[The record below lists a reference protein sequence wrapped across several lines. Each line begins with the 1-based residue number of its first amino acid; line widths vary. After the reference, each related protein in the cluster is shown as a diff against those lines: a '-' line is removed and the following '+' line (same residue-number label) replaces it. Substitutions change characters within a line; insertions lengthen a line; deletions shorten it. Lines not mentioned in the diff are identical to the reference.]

1 MPIAD
6 MVRRIIT
13 ILDELPFKA
22 GRPAHWEIV
31 MHKFTVRALA
41 AGLAASLVVA
51 APLAAGIGDL
61 LVAPTRIV
69 LNGGR
74 GTEVILKNI
83 GSATATYRVSAE
95 LRRMNADGTLVDVK
109 DATAEEKA
117 AQDMIVFAP
126 RKVTLPPNQPQAV
139 RVSARAPQGLPDG
152 EYRVHLLFRAIP
164 EPTPVTAPTESRGLA
179 FKLIPVYG
187 VTIPVIVRLGN
198 LHAKAGISDVQHV
211 TANGKHSVALQLSR
225 SGDRSTYG
233 EIRVLKPGVK
243 QPVALVKGI
252 AVYKEIANRKVMVPF
267 DADYKG
273 AVSGPV
279 TVQYYEV
286 TDNGATL
293 AAETSATLR

>member
-1 MPIAD
+1 MSKPFT
-6 MVRRIIT
+6 RRA
-13 ILDELPFKA
+13 LGSVLA
-22 GRPAHWEIV
+22 AV
-31 MHKFTVRALA
+31 LALA
-41 AGLAASLVVA
+41 APSS
-51 APLAAGIGDL
+51 AGVGDL

-95 LRRMNADGTLVDVK
+95 LRRMNADGTLVDV
-109 DATAEEKA
+109 AEASPEEKA

-139 RVSARAPQGLPDG
+139 RVSARAPLGLADG

-164 EPTPVTAPTESRGLA
+164 EPTPVTAPAESRGLA

-211 TANGKHSVALQLSR
+211 QANGKHSVSLQLSR

-243 QPVALVKGI
+243 EPLAQVKGV
-252 AVYKEIANRKVMVPF
+252 AVYKEISSRRVMVPV
-267 DADYKG
+267 DAGYKG
-273 AVSGPV
+273 PLTGPV
-279 TVQYYEV
+279 TVQYFEV
-286 TDNGATL
+286 SDNGATL